1 MSKRGAVNSV
11 CFVVLAA
18 LCASIPGS
26 FAIPD
31 DRWPAPARV
40 VAVGDVHGDF
50 EAFVTILQA
59 ASLVDE
65 SLKWTGGRTH
75 LVQVGDRLD
84 RGGDSRKVMD
94 LLIRLEKEAGKA
106 LGRVHALT
114 GNHETMNMLGD
125 LRYTVPEEFAAFK
138 GPASARY
145 QDEFFERMVRGRRDR
160 GETPPTE
167 ADRRLFEAQHP
178 LGWVEHRRAFAPE
191 GTYGGWIARANAVVK
206 VGDSLFLHGGLSPK
220 YADFS
225 LNDLNERVRR
235 EMGDPDPMTAVVSR
249 DPEGP
254 LWFRG
259 LAQGGPDLLPH
270 VEAVLARH
278 RAKRI
283 VIGHTTTEGLVLPR
297 FGGRVILID
306 VGLAKVYG
314 GPPAALVL
322 EEGRAFALHR
332 GRKLP
337 LPEAEGEPLLAYVRE
352 VSTLEPES
360 AKLQAL
366 LRQLQS
372 ASTAVPVPR

>member
-1 MSKRGAVNSV
+1 M
-11 CFVVLAA
+11 
-18 LCASIPGS
+18 
-26 FAIPD
+26 
-31 DRWPAPARV
+31 
-40 VAVGDVHGDF
+40 HGDF

-106 LGRVHALT
+106 GGRVHALT

-145 QDEFFERMVRGRRDR
+145 RDELFERMVRGRRDR
-160 GETPPTE
+160 GETPATE
-167 ADRRLFEAQHP
+167 AERRLFEEQHP
-178 LGWVEHRRAFAPE
+178 LGWVEHRLAFTPK

-225 LNDLNERVRR
+225 LTDLNERVRR
-235 EMGDPDPMTAVVSR
+235 EMGEPDPMTALVSQ

-254 LWFRG
+254 LWYRG
-259 LAQGGPDLLPH
+259 LAHGGPDLLPH
-270 VEAVLARH
+270 IEAVLARH
-278 RAKRI
+278 GAKRI
-283 VIGHTTTEGLVLPR
+283 VIGHTPTEGLVLPR

-306 VGLAKVYG
+306 VGLARAYG

-337 LPEAEGEPLLAYVRE
+337 LPETDGEPLVAYVRE
-352 VSTLEPES
+352 VAALEPES
-360 AKLQAL
+360 AKLKAL
-366 LRQLQS
+366 LSRLE
-372 ASTAVPVPR
+372 ASGQPVPVSR